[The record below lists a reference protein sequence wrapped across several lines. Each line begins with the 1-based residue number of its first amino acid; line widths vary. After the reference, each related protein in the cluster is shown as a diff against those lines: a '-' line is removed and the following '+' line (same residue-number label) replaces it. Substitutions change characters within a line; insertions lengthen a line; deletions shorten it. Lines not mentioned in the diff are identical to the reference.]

1 VKARLALALFGSVA
15 VIALLAVTVFP
26 TRLWLNQKHDLAA
39 AEHKVQVLHQTN
51 AALQQRVDEL
61 GTDSAIERIAREQH
75 NLVKPGEDAFAVLPP
90 AGDAPTL
97 KPAPTL
103 APAVRAKDRNFLE
116 RLRDRL
122 SFWR

>member
-1 VKARLALALFGSVA
+1 MKARVALAVFGSLAIIA
-15 VIALLAVTVFP
+15 VLAVTVFP
-26 TRLWLNQKHDLAA
+26 TRLWLGQKHDLAA

-75 NLVKPGEDAFAVLPP
+75 NLVKPGEEAFAVLPP
-90 AGDAPTL
+90 AGDAPVL
-97 KPAPTL
+97 KPPAAL
-103 APAVRAKDRNFLE
+103 APKVTSRNRSFLE

-122 SFWR
+122 SFWD